1 MTTDDPFEVVALRLH
16 ALPTSEF
23 VSARDAE
30 VRSLRAAGDADVAAR
45 VKALRRPSAAAG
57 LVNALVRD
65 DARLVEELREVG
77 RRLRVAQRTADATE
91 LRALDRERRALVSR
105 CVDAAADLA
114 KRSGQPATAATLR
127 EVEQTCWA
135 ALVDAG
141 AFATVAAGALRRS
154 LAPNGFGP
162 VDLDDASA
170 VAVDIEDDPVAPR
183 RRSSRRRSTRSE
195 AATDPPA
202 AKRDAESARALDAAC
217 HELSEAEAALGAA
230 EDDERRAADRSTAAG
245 DDVETLKRELADLRR
260 QLTRTEASLRDAA
273 RADREGAKALQ
284 AAQRSRRE
292 AARAVEVARGRVAGL
307 DDGS

>member
-1 MTTDDPFEVVALRLH
+1 MTTDDPFEVMALRLH
-16 ALPTSEF
+16 GLPTSEF
-23 VSARDAE
+23 VSARDGE
-30 VRSLRAAGDADVAAR
+30 VRSLRAAGDVDLAAR

-57 LVNALVRD
+57 LLNALVRD

-77 RRLRVAQRTADATE
+77 RRLRVAQRTADAAE
-91 LRALDRERRALVSR
+91 LRALDRERRALVSK

-114 KRSGQPATAATLR
+114 KRSGQPPTAATLR

-135 ALVDAG
+135 ALVDAA
-141 AFATVAAGALRRS
+141 AFATVAEGALRRS
-154 LAPNGFGP
+154 LAPNGFGL

-170 VAVDIEDDPVAPR
+170 VAVDVEDDPVAPR
-183 RRSSRRRSTRSE
+183 RRSAHRRSPRSE
-195 AATDPPA
+195 AAIDPPA
-202 AKRDAESARALDAAC
+202 AKRDAESARALDAAR

-245 DDVETLKRELADLRR
+245 DDVETLKHELADLRR

-292 AARAVEVARGRVAGL
+292 ATRAVEVARGRVAGL